1 MAARALPRTRTHI
14 ERRIEERSDSEDD
27 LFFTVVDSKNHEA
40 TKTTSDTWTSGGEG
54 GAALDG
60 THTHQVLGGGGYEGF
75 TGDVV
80 GKGGLSYQS
89 LESITTSGSLQGQD
103 PGAPP
108 LGHPYLLN
116 QPLPSHS
123 CSSLVDGLLFDI
135 YDRWHY
141 PQRDS
146 FDSDTFTE
154 CSSTSD
160 AFFGRSDSLQ
170 LAEFEQK
177 HASRY
182 TRTSLEAKGRLN
194 FASLIM
200 HHKLLHVEHIRNTS
214 SYYNQLC
221 NGWSTLY
228 LHACYTSIHVL

>member
-60 THTHQVLGGGGYEGF
+60 THTHQVLGGGGGYEGF
-75 TGDVV
+75 TGDIV

-200 HHKLLHVEHIRNTS
+200 QHKLLHVEHIRNTS
-214 SYYNQLC
+214 SYYNQLMAGRHC
-221 NGWSTLY
+221 ICM
-228 LHACYTSIHVL
+228 HAIHP